1 MSDFMIRNFY
11 KQRKDFEK
19 SSAERNLTLTFP
31 DTVTEIK
38 NIPYMTDAS
47 AAKNNTS
54 LNTDCPPQ
62 SSKSHIRDSH
72 RLDCYRPKKQDGE
85 LLPVIVNV
93 HGGGLLLGSK
103 EFNRLFCMRL
113 SELGFLVYSVEY
125 RLIPDCSFFDQCQD
139 LACAMDFLKT
149 RISSDNGDLSHVY
162 AVGDSGGACLLT
174 YTAALQHAPAA
185 AKAAKVTPSS
195 LHINALG
202 LISGMFYTTKK
213 DKIGLFLP
221 KYLYGK
227 NYKKSAFAPFVNP
240 EHPDIIKALPPCFLV
255 TSHNDYLKRYTLQ
268 FEKALAR
275 YQVPHDLLNFPKNP
289 KLTHAFSVFEPE
301 LDESLQTMKSM
312 IDFLQKY

>member
-1 MSDFMIRNFY
+1 MS
-11 KQRKDFEK
+11 
-19 SSAERNLTLTFP
+19 
-31 DTVTEIK
+31 
-38 NIPYMTDAS
+38 
-47 AAKNNTS
+47 
-54 LNTDCPPQ
+54 
-62 SSKSHIRDSH
+62 
-72 RLDCYRPKKQDGE
+72 
-85 LLPVIVNV
+85 
-93 HGGGLLLGSK
+93 
-103 EFNRLFCMRL
+103 
-113 SELGFLVYSVEY
+113 
-125 RLIPDCSFFDQCQD
+125 
-139 LACAMDFLKT
+139 
-149 RISSDNGDLSHVY
+149 
-162 AVGDSGGACLLT
+162 
-174 YTAALQHAPAA
+174 

-213 DKIGLFLP
+213 NKIGLFLP

-240 EHPDIIKALPPCFLV
+240 EHPDIVKALPPCFLV

>member
-38 NIPYMTDAS
+38 NIPYMTDGS
-47 AAKNNTS
+47 AAKDNTS
-54 LNTDCPPQ
+54 LDTDFPLQ
-62 SSKSHIRDSH
+62 SSKSHICDSH
-72 RLDCYRPKKQDGE
+72 RLDCYRPKKRDGE

-103 EFNRLFCMRL
+103 EFNRLFCMWL

-125 RLIPDCSFFDQCQD
+125 RLIPDCSFFDQCRD

-185 AKAAKVTPSS
+185 AKAAGVTPSS

-240 EHPDIIKALPPCFLV
+240 EHPDIVKALPPCFLV

>member
-1 MSDFMIRNFY
+1 MSDFIIRNFY

-38 NIPYMTDAS
+38 NIPYMTDGS
-47 AAKNNTS
+47 AAKDNTS
-54 LNTDCPPQ
+54 LDTDFPPQ

-72 RLDCYRPKKQDGE
+72 RLDCYRPKKRNGE

-113 SELGFLVYSVEY
+113 SGLGFLVYSVEY

-162 AVGDSGGACLLT
+162 AVGDL
-174 YTAALQHAPAA
+174 
-185 AKAAKVTPSS
+185 S
-195 LHINALG
+195 LIHI
-202 LISGMFYTTKK
+202 
-213 DKIGLFLP
+213 
-221 KYLYGK
+221 
-227 NYKKSAFAPFVNP
+227 
-240 EHPDIIKALPPCFLV
+240 
-255 TSHNDYLKRYTLQ
+255 
-268 FEKALAR
+268 
-275 YQVPHDLLNFPKNP
+275 
-289 KLTHAFSVFEPE
+289 
-301 LDESLQTMKSM
+301 
-312 IDFLQKY
+312 

>member
-1 MSDFMIRNFY
+1 MSGF
-11 KQRKDFEK
+11 
-19 SSAERNLTLTFP
+19 
-31 DTVTEIK
+31 
-38 NIPYMTDAS
+38 
-47 AAKNNTS
+47 S
-54 LNTDCPPQ
+54 LC
-62 SSKSHIRDSH
+62 
-72 RLDCYRPKKQDGE
+72 
-85 LLPVIVNV
+85 
-93 HGGGLLLGSK
+93 HGL
-103 EFNRLFCMRL
+103 
-113 SELGFLVYSVEY
+113 
-125 RLIPDCSFFDQCQD
+125 
-139 LACAMDFLKT
+139 LKT

-185 AKAAKVTPSS
+185 ARAAKVTPSS

-202 LISGMFYTTKK
+202 LISGMFYTTKR
-213 DKIGLFLP
+213 I
-221 KYLYGK
+221 
-227 NYKKSAFAPFVNP
+227 KSGCFFQSIFTERITKECLAPFVNP
-240 EHPDIIKALPPCFLV
+240 EHPDIVKALPPCFLV

>member
-1 MSDFMIRNFY
+1 MSDFIIRNFY

-38 NIPYMTDAS
+38 NIPYMTDGS
-47 AAKNNTS
+47 AAKDNTS
-54 LNTDCPPQ
+54 LDTDFPPQ

-72 RLDCYRPKKQDGE
+72 RLDCYRPKKRNGE

-113 SELGFLVYSVEY
+113 SGLGFLVYSVEY

-227 NYKKSAFAPFVNP
+227 NYKKSAFAPFVNT
-240 EHPDIIKALPPCFLV
+240 EHTDIIKALPPCFLV

>member
-38 NIPYMTDAS
+38 NIPYMTDGS
-47 AAKNNTS
+47 AAKDNTS
-54 LNTDCPPQ
+54 LDTDFPLQ
-62 SSKSHIRDSH
+62 SSKSHICDSH

-174 YTAALQHAPAA
+174 YTAALQQQ
-185 AKAAKVTPSS
+185 K
-195 LHINALG
+195 
-202 LISGMFYTTKK
+202 
-213 DKIGLFLP
+213 LP
-221 KYLYGK
+221 KSLRLLYISMRWDSSVACFIQQK
-227 NYKKSAFAPFVNP
+227 RIKSG
-240 EHPDIIKALPPCFLV
+240 CFFQSIF
-255 TSHNDYLKRYTLQ
+255 TERITKR
-268 FEKALAR
+268 
-275 YQVPHDLLNFPKNP
+275 VPLRRL
-289 KLTHAFSVFEPE
+289 
-301 LDESLQTMKSM
+301 
-312 IDFLQKY
+312 

>member
-1 MSDFMIRNFY
+1 MSDFMIKNFY
-11 KQRKDFEK
+11 KQREDFEK
-19 SSAERNLTLTFP
+19 SSAARDLTLAFP
-31 DTVTEIK
+31 DTVTEVK
-38 NIPYMTDAS
+38 DIPYMTDGV
-47 AAKNNTS
+47 
-54 LNTDCPPQ
+54 C
-62 SSKSHIRDSH
+62 DSH
-72 RLDCYRPKKQDGE
+72 RLDCYRPKNRDDE
-85 LLPVIVNV
+85 VLPVIINV

-103 EFNRLFCMRL
+103 EFNRFFCAKL
-113 SELGFLVYSVEY
+113 SEMGFLVYSVEY

-139 LACAMDFLKT
+139 LACAMDFLKL
-149 RISSDNGDLSHVY
+149 RIPSDNGDLSHVY
-162 AVGDSGGACLLT
+162 ATGDSGGACLLT
-174 YTAALQHAPAA
+174 YTVAMQHAPAA

-240 EHPDIIKALPPCFLV
+240 EHPDIVKALPPCFLV

-312 IDFLQKY
+312 VDFLQKY